1 MTDVRFNWMPK
12 LLSRLRKSRVEVTE
26 VLSWHDPVRTLWV
39 QARDWGRLA
48 TYLQEFGCRLAGL
61 WGEDRQERLRVYACL
76 EKQGDYLL
84 LKVEVPADEPQ
95 LASWTAVYPGV
106 NRLERHTRDLLGV
119 TFLDSPDNRRWP
131 RHQAW
136 PEDVYPLRKNE
147 PLQGRAPNLDTPADN
162 QYPFQPV
169 AGDAVYEIPVGPV
182 HAGIIEPGHF
192 RFHAIGETVLNLEAR
207 LGYTHKGIEKA
218 AEGRSPADLLKL
230 AGRVSG
236 DSTVA
241 HSWAAAQALER
252 AAAIEPPDRARFLRA
267 LLLERERIGNHLG
280 DIGAICND
288 VGFAFAQMQFSRLRE
303 QWLRDNER
311 LFGHRL
317 LMDQLVPGGVRC
329 QLDAAG
335 TAAVLQA
342 GRTLHAELDSLL
354 PILRDNQS
362 LRDRLLGTGIL
373 SQEQSRR
380 LGCLGYVARA
390 SGCGYD
396 VRCNSPWPPYDRI
409 SVQRPLQTAGD
420 VAARVIQRAEEIYAS
435 LDAVRQMIDRLPQG
449 PVRAHWPETATGAG
463 LGMVEGWRGEVLS
476 YVRLNSAGRVE
487 RFFPRDPS
495 WFNWPALAVLIHD
508 NIVPDFPVC
517 NKSVNGS
524 YAGQDL

>member
-1 MTDVRFNWMPK
+1 MTDNRFNWMPK
-12 LLSRLRKSRVEVTE
+12 LLSRLRKSRVEVAE
-26 VLSWHDPVRTLWV
+26 VPSWHDPVRTLWV

-61 WGEDRQERLRVYACL
+61 WGEDRLERLRVYACL

-84 LKVEVPADEPQ
+84 LKVEVPVTEPQ

-136 PEDVYPLRKNE
+136 PEDVYPLRKSE
-147 PLQGRAPNLDTPADN
+147 PLTGYSPDDETPADSD
-162 QYPFQPV
+162 YPFQSV
-169 AGDAVYEIPVGPV
+169 AGEAVYEIPVGPV

-207 LGYTHKGIEKA
+207 LGYTHKGIEKI
-218 AEGRSPADLLKL
+218 AEGRTAEELLKL

-252 AAAIEPPDRARFLRA
+252 AAGIEPPARARYLRA

-303 QWLRDNER
+303 RWLRDNEQ

-317 LMDQLVPGGVRC
+317 LMDQLLPGGVRHP
-329 QLDAAG
+329 
-335 TAAVLQA
+335 LQGGA
-342 GRTLHAELDSLL
+342 ISTIREACDRLREELDSLL
-354 PILRDNQS
+354 PLLRDNQS

-373 SQEQSRR
+373 TPEQASR

-390 SGCGYD
+390 SGCRYD
-396 VRCNSPWPPYDRI
+396 VRCDSPWPPYESI
-409 SVQRPLQTAGD
+409 SIQRPLQQSGD
-420 VAARVIQRAEEIYAS
+420 VAARVIQRAEEVYAS
-435 LDAVRQMIDRLPQG
+435 LDAVRQLLDKLPPG
-449 PVRAHWPETATGAG
+449 PLRAHWPEAATGAG
-463 LGMVEGWRGEVLS
+463 MGMVEGWRGEVLA
-476 YVRLNSAGRVE
+476 YVRLNGEGRVE